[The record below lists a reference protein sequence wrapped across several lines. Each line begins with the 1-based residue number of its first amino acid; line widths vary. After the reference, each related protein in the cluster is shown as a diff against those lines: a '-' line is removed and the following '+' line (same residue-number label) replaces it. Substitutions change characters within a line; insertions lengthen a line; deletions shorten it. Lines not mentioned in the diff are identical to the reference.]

1 MASTSSNKMPL
12 LVDSVLHNVV
22 SLNAATNNGLDVVG
36 SNFAVL
42 LVNGIGTDGAIIE
55 DIYSIA
61 RSSTPATINLY
72 MSSAFDYLRPS
83 PEGEF
88 IGQFTSGTTVGAVTR
103 WGEMPK
109 VLSPVPR
116 AVTGSDSNA
125 GEPVQLGAL
134 YIPRGKTLWA
144 ARESADA
151 LSDGPLIGVSGG
163 FY

>member
-12 LVDSVLHNVV
+12 LVDSVLHNVL
-22 SLNAATNNGLDVVG
+22 SLNQATNNAIDVVG

-42 LVNGIGTDGAIIE
+42 LVNCIGTDGAVIE

-61 RSSTPATINLY
+61 RSTTPATINLY

-88 IGQFTSGTTVGAVTR
+88 IGQFTSGTTIGNVTR
-103 WGEMPK
+103 WSEMPRT
-109 VLSPVPR
+109 LSPVPR
-116 AVTGSDSNA
+116 AVTGADTNP

-144 ARESADA
+144 ARQSDVA

>member
-1 MASTSSNKMPL
+1 MATTSTNKQPL

-22 SLNAATNNGLDVVG
+22 SLNSAMNNGLDVVG

-42 LVNGIGTDGAIIE
+42 LVNCIGTDGAVIE

-61 RSSTPATINLY
+61 RSTTPATINLY
-72 MSSAFDYLRPS
+72 LSSAQDYLRPS

-88 IGQFTSGTTVGAVTR
+88 IGQLSSGTTIGSVTH
-103 WGEMPK
+103 WENMPR
-109 VLSPVPR
+109 VLAPVPQ
-116 AVTGSDSNA
+116 AVTGQDTNA
-125 GEPVQLGAL
+125 GQPVQLGAL

-144 ARESADA
+144 ARQSDVN